1 MPEIHSLVIHFP
13 IALLSSAI
21 LFDFLY
27 VMSNDKD
34 LAKVGWWVMLI
45 GLISATAGMAT
56 GIWQDALIG
65 HFGSTSPIWVN
76 HGAVQIFS
84 FLIFLVLFIWRTRRS
99 SVLTHLRLRWVYL
112 LVGIITITFLFYGGH
127 LGAKIAGRM

>member
-56 GIWQDALIG
+56 GIWRDALIG

-112 LVGIITITFLFYGGH
+112 LIGIISISFLFYGGH
-127 LGAKIAGRM
+127 LGAKIAGRV

>member
-56 GIWQDALIG
+56 GIWQDVLIG

-112 LVGIITITFLFYGGH
+112 LIGIISISFLFYGGH
-127 LGAKIAGRM
+127 LGAKIAGRV